1 MADIFLSYSRAD
13 LERARRVEQALE
25 TCGFTV
31 FWDRELIPGGAF
43 RLALARELED
53 ADCVIVLWSHTSITS
68 EWVIDEAEA
77 GRRNGRLLSV
87 IIDDVLPPLG
97 LRQDQAAILTDWN
110 GDCNHESF
118 AMLVRGLK
126 ILVPAWTERGDTTAP
141 SAVAP
146 ASFGAVPDALLSLRA
161 DPTNGGDLL
170 PPARPGGVGPAN
182 EPVSNTEPRWW
193 LAGRYPAI
201 APTALLAGVFLVNLA
216 ETSADRFLT
225 PRTMGVD
232 AGYPVAD
239 AFRWFERWI
248 SFEGHES
255 AHPIAVIGYSLSYFV
270 LFPAICLLV
279 AVVLARRPEPKPY
292 RAVSVAVGIDYLVSL
307 PFFLF
312 FPVPER
318 WSSPETGAILLS
330 DKLSGAL
337 IDAIRPIS
345 GLDNSFPSFHASLT
359 AIVVT
364 ACVLFEVP
372 LRTCVI
378 AIGATVVLA
387 TFALGIHW
395 IPDIVAGLALGV
407 ASMLLAYRLTRCRLS
422 AC

>member
-13 LERARRVEQALE
+13 LERARRLEQALE
-25 TCGFTV
+25 TCGFSV

-43 RLALARELED
+43 RLALARELEL
-53 ADCVIVLWSHTSITS
+53 AHCVIVLWSHTSITS

-77 GRRNGRLLSV
+77 GRKNGRLLSV

-97 LRQDQAAILTDWN
+97 MRQDQAAILTAWN
-110 GDCNHESF
+110 GDCNDESF
-118 AMLVRGLK
+118 ALLVRGLK
-126 ILVPAWTERGDTTAP
+126 SLVPAWAERGGSAVPSAGAAP
-141 SAVAP
+141 SLRLEHDSAP
-146 ASFGAVPDALLSLRA
+146 AQRA
-161 DPTNGGDLL
+161 HPTDGEH
-170 PPARPGGVGPAN
+170 ARPAAPEQLTGGVN
-182 EPVSNTEPRWW
+182 EPAPAWW
-193 LAGRYPAI
+193 LAARYPAI

-225 PRTMGVD
+225 PRAMGVD

-239 AFRWFERWI
+239 AFRWLERWI
-248 SFEGHES
+248 SFDGHET
-255 AHPIAVIGYSLSYFV
+255 AHPIAVVGYSLSYFV

-279 AVVLARRPEPKPY
+279 AVVLARRAEPRPY
-292 RAVSVAVGIDYLVSL
+292 RAVSIAVGIDYLVSL

-318 WSSPETGAILLS
+318 WSSPESGAILLS

-337 IDAIRPIS
+337 IDAIRPMS

-364 ACVLFEVP
+364 ACVLFDVP

-395 IPDIVAGLALGV
+395 IPDIVAGLALGI
-407 ASMLLAYRLTRCRLS
+407 ASMLLAHRLTRCRVS
-422 AC
+422 VY

>member
-13 LERARRVEQALE
+13 LERARRLEEALE
-25 TCGFTV
+25 RRGFTV

-43 RLALARELED
+43 RLALARELEL
-53 ADCVIVLWSHTSITS
+53 AKCVIVLWSRTSITS

-77 GRRNGRLLSV
+77 GRLNGRLLSV

-118 AMLVRGLK
+118 AMLLRGLMS
-126 ILVPAWTERGDTTAP
+126 LVPAWAERGGVTAP
-141 SAVAP
+141 AAGAP
-146 ASFGAVPDALLSLRA
+146 SSFRPEPHAAQPLH
-161 DPTNGGDLL
+161 TNPIESEPAQPGKGQRT
-170 PPARPGGVGPAN
+170 ARPVRG
-182 EPVSNTEPRWW
+182 TELRWW
-193 LAGRYPAI
+193 LVARYPAI
-201 APTALLAGVFLVNLA
+201 APTALLAGVFLVNLV

-225 PRTMGVD
+225 PRAMGVD

-248 SFEGHES
+248 SFEGHET

-279 AVVLARRPEPKPY
+279 AVVLARRAEPKPY
-292 RAVSVAVGIDYLVSL
+292 RAVSIAVGIDYLVSL

-337 IDAIRPIS
+337 IDAIRPMS

-364 ACVLFEVP
+364 ACVLFDVP
-372 LRTCVI
+372 LRTCI
-378 AIGATVVLA
+378 MAIGATVVLA

-407 ASMLLAYRLTRCRLS
+407 ASMLLAYRLTRCRMA